1 MMDNLFKDIRF
12 AWRGLLKHPGF
23 TAIAVIILALGIA
36 ATTAIFSVV
45 NGVLLRP
52 MPYPEPERLLVI
64 NEVNPRQGPEP
75 FELSYLNWLDVRQQN
90 HSFEDIAG
98 VVYSSSILKIQDEPS
113 RIQTMAVS
121 ANLFPLLRAQAA
133 QGRTFLPD
141 DDKPGANRVVVVSH
155 RFWQR
160 HFANQSLNNQG
171 ISLDDHGFAVIGVMP
186 AGFQFPDD
194 KIDVWAPLGQ
204 DSDAK
209 FFRNRAV
216 NFITAIGRIKPG
228 IPRAQASSELTT
240 IFSGIQQEHAKE
252 DAGHSVT
259 ITPLQERIT
268 GDVKPALSVLLR
280 S

>member
-1 MMDNLFKDIRF
+1 MDSLIRDFRF
-12 AWRGLLKHPGF
+12 AFRGLVKHPGF
-23 TAIAVIILALGIA
+23 TAIAVVILALGIA

-52 MPYPEPERLLVI
+52 MPFPEPERLLVI
-64 NEVNPRQGPEP
+64 NEVNPQQGPEP
-75 FELSYLNWLDVRQQN
+75 FELSYLNWLDLRQQN
-90 HSFEDIAG
+90 KSFEEIAG
-98 VVYSSSILKIQDEPS
+98 FTFWSSILNIQGEPS
-113 RIQTMAVS
+113 RIQTMGVS

-133 QGRTFLPD
+133 QGRTFLPE

-171 ISLDDHGFAVIGVMP
+171 IVLDDHGFAVVGVMP

-194 KIDVWAPLGQ
+194 KMDVWVPFGP

-216 NFITAIGRIKPG
+216 HFITAIGRIKPG
-228 IPRAQASSELTT
+228 ITRAQASTELAT
-240 IFSGIQQEHAKE
+240 IFGAIQQAHAKE
-252 DAGHSVT
+252 DAGHSIS
-259 ITPLQERIT
+259 ITPL
-268 GDVKPALSVLLR
+268 
-280 S
+280 

>member
-1 MMDNLFKDIRF
+1 MDSIIRDFRF
-12 AWRGLLKHPGF
+12 AFRGLLKHPGF

-52 MPYPEPERLLVI
+52 MPYAEPERLLVI
-64 NEVNPRQGPEP
+64 NEVNPRQSPEP
-75 FELSYLNWLDVRQQN
+75 FELSYLNWLDLRQQSK
-90 HSFEDIAG
+90 SFEDIAG
-98 VVYSSSILKIQDEPS
+98 LMFSSSILKTQGEPS
-113 RIQTMAVS
+113 RIQTMVVS

-133 QGRTFLPD
+133 QGRTFLAD

-160 HFANQSLNNQG
+160 YFANQSLNNQG

-194 KIDVWAPLGQ
+194 KIDVWSPLGQ

-216 NFITAIGRIKPG
+216 HFITALGRIKPG
-228 IPRAQASSELTT
+228 ISRAQASTELAT
-240 IFSGIQQEHAKE
+240 IFGGIQQAHEKE
-252 DAGHSVT
+252 DEGHSVT

-268 GDVKPALSVLLR
+268 
-280 S
+280 